1 VKKLNLD
8 IENDHMKSLLT
19 QIALALALF
28 SFLSCSKEL
37 SKETGNGTTQQ
48 VNGDFYATIG
58 NVQWNADSVQQIQ
71 VSNGGVSI
79 TGISKT
85 GGQISMI
92 LPEFKPG
99 TYTLNA
105 QSTSYALYVN
115 LLDAVPAVYISN
127 QGTASGSVTVSS
139 IDIVNKVMSG
149 SFQFTLV
156 NPADN
161 STKTITK
168 GVFSYIPYT
177 GDTSVVVV
185 TPPGTA
191 DTLKA
196 TIDGSNIF
204 SAAQVITSIQSGE
217 LIIAGL
223 SSDQSQTLDLA
234 MPANIIP
241 GSYTFDITGGL
252 YFAAYMPSLTVSLI
266 SSSGGTLTIISN
278 DTVNKRIKGTF
289 SFKGTAASG
298 PQTASLTLGYFAVN
312 YQ

>member
-1 VKKLNLD
+1 
-8 IENDHMKSLLT
+8 MKSLLT
-19 QIALALALF
+19 QFTLALVLF

-48 VNGDFYATIG
+48 TNGDFYATIG
-58 NVQWNADSVQQIQ
+58 ATQWNADSVQQIQ

-105 QSTSYALYVN
+105 QSNSYALYVN
-115 LLDAVPAVYISN
+115 LLDAVPTVYISN
-127 QGTASGSVTVSS
+127 QGTASGTVTVSS

-161 STKTITK
+161 STKSITK

-191 DTLKA
+191 DTLKV
-196 TIDGSNIF
+196 TVDGKVFNSDQIL
-204 SAAQVITSIQSGE
+204 TSVQNGE

-223 SSDQSQTLDLA
+223 SSDQAQSLDLA
-234 MPANIIP
+234 MPVNVAQ
-241 GSYTFDITGGL
+241 GSYTFDITAGL
-252 YFAAYMPSLTVSLI
+252 YFAAYSPSFNVSLL
-266 SSSGGTLTIISN
+266 SSSGGTLTILSN
-278 DTVNKRIKGTF
+278 DTVAKRIKGTF
-289 SFKGTAASG
+289 SFKGSTATG
-298 PQTASLTLGYFAVN
+298 PAQSANLTLGYFALT

>member
-1 VKKLNLD
+1 
-8 IENDHMKSLLT
+8 MKSLLT
-19 QIALALALF
+19 QFTLMLVLF

-37 SKETGNGTTQQ
+37 SKETGNGNTQPA
-48 VNGDFYATIG
+48 NGDFYATIG
-58 NVQWNADSVQQIQ
+58 TFQWNADSVQQIQ
-71 VSNGGVSI
+71 VSNGGIAI

-85 GGQISMI
+85 GDQISMI

-105 QSTSYALYVN
+105 QSNSYALSVN
-115 LLDAVPAVYISN
+115 LLETVPTVFISN
-127 QGTASGSVTVSS
+127 QGTASGTVTVSS

-149 SFQFTLV
+149 TFQFTLV
-156 NPADN
+156 DPADN
-161 STKTITK
+161 STKSITK

-196 TIDGSNIF
+196 TIDGSNVF
-204 SAAQVITSIQSGE
+204 NSAQVLAVVQGTNE
-217 LIIAGL
+217 LVIAGI
-223 SSDQSQTLDLA
+223 STDQSQTLDLA
-234 MPANIIP
+234 MPANITP
-241 GSYTFDITGGL
+241 GSYTFDIVGGL
-252 YFAAYMPSLTVSLI
+252 YFAAYSPNLSISFI

-289 SFKGTAASG
+289 SFKGSTATG
-298 PQTASLTLGYFAVN
+298 PAQTANLTQGYFAVT

>member
-1 VKKLNLD
+1 
-8 IENDHMKSLLT
+8 MKSRLT
-19 QIALALALF
+19 QLTLVLVLF

-48 VNGDFYATIG
+48 ADGDFYATIG
-58 NVQWNADSVQQIQ
+58 ATQWNADSVQQIQ

-105 QSTSYALYVN
+105 QSKSYALYVN
-115 LLDAVPAVYISN
+115 LLDAVPTVYISN
-127 QGTASGSVTVSS
+127 QGTASGTVTVSS

-161 STKTITK
+161 STKAITK

-191 DTLKA
+191 DTLKVTVDNVVFNSA
-196 TIDGSNIF
+196 TILTDV
-204 SAAQVITSIQSGE
+204 QMGE
-217 LIIAGL
+217 LVIAGL
-223 SSDQSQTLDLA
+223 STDQSQSIDLA
-234 MPANIIP
+234 MPANISP
-241 GSYTFDITGGL
+241 GSYTFDISAGL
-252 YFAAYMPSLTVSLI
+252 YFAAFSPGIGVSLV
-266 SSSGGTLTIISN
+266 SASGGTLTIISN
-278 DTVNKRIKGTF
+278 DTVAKRIKGTF
-289 SFKGTAASG
+289 SFKGSTTIG
-298 PQTASLTLGYFAVN
+298 PAQSANLTQGYFAVT

>member
-1 VKKLNLD
+1 
-8 IENDHMKSLLT
+8 MKSLLT
-19 QIALALALF
+19 QFTLLLVLF
-28 SFLSCSKEL
+28 SFLSCTKEL
-37 SKETGNGTTQQ
+37 SKETGNGNTQPG
-48 VNGDFYATIG
+48 NSDFYATIG
-58 NVQWNADSVQQIQ
+58 TVQWNADSVQQIQ

-79 TGISKT
+79 TGISKS
-85 GGQISMI
+85 GDQISMI

-105 QSTSYALYVN
+105 QSNSYALYVN
-115 LLDAVPAVYISN
+115 LLEAVPAIYLSN

-149 SFQFTLV
+149 TFQFTLV
-156 NPADN
+156 DPADN
-161 STKTITK
+161 STKSITK

-196 TIDGSNIF
+196 TIDGNVFNSD
-204 SAAQVITSIQSGE
+204 QVLAVVQSDME
-217 LIIAGL
+217 LVIAGIAAN
-223 SSDQSQTLDLA
+223 QSQTLDLA
-234 MPANIIP
+234 MPANITP

-252 YFAAYMPSLTVSLI
+252 YFAAYSPSINLSFI
-266 SSSGGTLTIISN
+266 SNSGGTLTIISN
-278 DTVNKRIKGTF
+278 DQVAKRIKGTF
-289 SFKGTAASG
+289 SFKGSTVTG
-298 PQTASLTLGYFAVN
+298 PLQTANLTLGYFAVN